1 MPEDSHAMHSLTL
14 EEIVSQ
20 DAATALYLPLAE
32 RMLERGRVEEAIRLC
47 EERRQ
52 RPGSGVGDHVVLG
65 RAYLAD
71 GRLGNAKSEFE
82 AALGLDREN
91 VVAMKALA
99 GIYAHEGDHGKAGD
113 LYRAVCRV
121 DPGDLES
128 QTALHQ
134 ITSGE
139 YPEVRPPDIVVEQ
152 GDPSWQPVALPR
164 EEEHLREIGLG
175 LRTIETFDT
184 LHAPP
189 SARMPEAPEIAE
201 LTMDELTAA
210 VESEPRGGEEPQ
222 AAEAPAAA
230 QESRAGREPDDR
242 EGAGAPGPVPTGAP
256 PSIEEPPGAD
266 TPRGPH
272 RSAFEDWLRRLG
284 GGG

>member
-1 MPEDSHAMHSLTL
+1 MPEDPRAMHGLTL

-32 RMLERGRVEEAIRLC
+32 RLLERGRVEDAIRLC

-52 RPGSGVGDHVVLG
+52 RPGSGVGDHIVLG

-71 GRLGNAKSEFE
+71 GRLGNAKAELE
-82 AALGLDREN
+82 AALDLDREN

-99 GIYAHEGDHGKAGD
+99 GIYAHEGDHGKAAD
-113 LYRAVCRV
+113 FYRAVCRV

-139 YPEVRPPDIVVEQ
+139 YPEVRPPDVVVEQ

-164 EEEHLREIGLG
+164 EEEHLPEIALG

-184 LHAPP
+184 LYTPP
-189 SARMPEAPEIAE
+189 TTPMPEAPEFVELPMEDVAAPAE
-201 LTMDELTAA
+201 PA
-210 VESEPRGGEEPQ
+210 PPQ
-222 AAEAPAAA
+222 AAPAAPAPEAPEPAA
-230 QESRAGREPDDR
+230 
-242 EGAGAPGPVPTGAP
+242 TGAP
-256 PSIEEPPGAD
+256 PSLEEQAPSGS
-266 TPRGPH
+266 PRGPN
-272 RSAFEDWLRRLG
+272 RSAFEEWLRRLG
-284 GGG
+284 GGR